1 MYDLLDRLTLDFD
14 GFFVLHNIQHC
25 LDQSLSNNCKS
36 SRTAFDVELFNSHRI
51 IYPFWNQYLWFLSI
65 QSLCQTTA
73 DLHKKN
79 PACADASVSKGGFII
94 GPWLCPLISN
104 FDPCSIY
111 PPCVKGPW
119 RTFSLMRTVLRG
131 DTKSYKITTSKPLL
145 SKLRFVIPQAVKMPR
160 ITF

>member
-1 MYDLLDRLTLDFD
+1 MYPIPGWPYMYDLLDRLTLDFD

-79 PACADASVSKGGFII
+79 PACADASVSKGGV
-94 GPWLCPLISN
+94 
-104 FDPCSIY
+104 Y
-111 PPCVKGPW
+111 H
-119 RTFSLMRTVLRG
+119 RSLALSAYL
-131 DTKSYKITTSKPLL
+131 KLWPLL
-145 SKLRFVIPQAVKMPR
+145 NLPALCKGAMADFFFDADGLEGRYQVIQDNYK
-160 ITF
+160 